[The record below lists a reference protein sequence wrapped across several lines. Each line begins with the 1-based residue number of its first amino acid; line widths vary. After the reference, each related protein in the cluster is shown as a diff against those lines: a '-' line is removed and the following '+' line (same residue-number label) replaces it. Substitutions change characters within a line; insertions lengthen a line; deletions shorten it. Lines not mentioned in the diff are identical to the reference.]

1 MKRLLFLLLPLSL
14 LAAPAQIILIRNAE
28 TSPDQAALSLKG
40 RLRST
45 ALAPFF
51 QGAPSVLFY
60 GLPIAIFAG
69 EESKETV
76 ATLSNEIGVPVSEK
90 FRTPQALANELL
102 TNPDYEGRMVLVCWP
117 HDQLVELAGRLGAKK
132 APKKWSNDSFDRLW
146 TITYDEK
153 EKVVFNNLPQRLLF
167 GDSEK

>member
-28 TSPDQAALSLKG
+28 TSPDQTALSLKG
-40 RLRST
+40 RLRSI

-76 ATLSNEIGVPVSEK
+76 ASLSDAIDVPVSEK

-117 HDQLVELAGRLGAKK
+117 HEQMAELAGRLGAKK

-146 TITYDEK
+146 TLTFDDK
-153 EKVVFNNLPQRLLF
+153 DKVVFNDLPQKLLY